1 MAGHGARVLVVDDE
15 PEILRAVRTN
25 LVAHG
30 YEVLTA
36 TSGSEAQAAYAA
48 RRPDL
53 VLLDLGLPDLDGLAL
68 IERVRAHAATP
79 IVVLSARGGERD
91 KVRALDLG
99 ADDYL
104 TKPFGMDELLARV
117 RVALRHAAHPASGA
131 AAIFRCGGLAVDLE
145 RRQVT
150 VDDREVKLT
159 PTEYALLRAF
169 VAHPDKVLT
178 RRMLLQEVW
187 GPEYG
192 AEAHYLHVYVASLRR
207 KLEADPQRPRYLL
220 TEPGVGYR
228 FQTEAEQP
236 PQP

>member
-1 MAGHGARVLVVDDE
+1 MAGHGARILVVDDE
-15 PEILRAVRTN
+15 REILRALRTN
-25 LVAHG
+25 LAAHG
-30 YEVLTA
+30 YDVLTA
-36 TSGSEAQAAYAA
+36 ANATEAQASYSG
-48 RRPDL
+48 RHPDL
-53 VLLDLGLPDLDGLAL
+53 ILLDLGLPDEDGLTL
-68 IERVRAHAATP
+68 IERIREHAATP
-79 IVVLSARGGERD
+79 IVVLSARGAERD

-117 RVALRHAAHPASGA
+117 RVALRHTAHPSSGA
-131 AAIFRCGGLAVDLE
+131 PISRFGDLAVDLE

-150 VDDREVKLT
+150 VDGREVKLT

-192 AEAHYLHVYVASLRR
+192 GEAHYLHVYVASLRR

-220 TEPGVGYR
+220 TDPGVGYR
-228 FQTEAEQP
+228 FRLETD
-236 PQP
+236 